1 MLLQLAMALFTKI
14 TTGHNFV
21 NKLFSE
27 VLFYLKPRLKIY
39 KKLEAWCGP
48 AVFACSLKGQLY
60 PGLRQKTTSRSSSTL
75 ACEVPLAILHPGLG
89 PPAQKW
95 CGAVGVGTEE
105 SHKNDQRVG
114 ISLLQWKDEGAELVQ
129 PEEEKPLGTH
139 LGRLPVV
146 KGSL

>member
-48 AVFACSLKGQLY
+48 AVFACRLKGQLY
-60 PGLRQKTTSRSSSTL
+60 PGLRQKTTSWSPSTL
-75 ACEVPLAILHPGLG
+75 AREVPLAILHPCLG

-105 SHKNDQRVG
+105 ATKMIRVLG
-114 ISLLQWKDEGAELVQ
+114 HLSFEDRLRELYLFTLERRRFWGDLIVIL
-129 PEEEKPLGTH
+129 EY
-139 LGRLPVV
+139 
-146 KGSL
+146 